1 MYCVLFN
8 NDFILCSFQEEESL
22 RADADRFTIGPLGPF
37 PTHLTR
43 RFSDSA
49 IAKRRLLAAAA
60 AAERDIATQQSG
72 NQPGQGSSA
81 VSVQVAFGSALKEAG
96 ASHPLMLPR
105 TPPSPPKEHR
115 ALSIAADMSEL
126 SLLDT
131 SATRANGSARSANL
145 EAASS
150 SLRVPLRIS
159 SRTTSD
165 SPNMHKKSA
174 IEANSAAEE
183 CTKSSDRRLG
193 KLRWD
198 EKCVLGVGSFGT
210 TVYAGHHD
218 EWGPVAVKA
227 MARQTPLEESIDSQK
242 GSDKLSSAT
251 PAGLVMASKSQLE
264 EREFLDDDS
273 ESRVVHPNVVLE
285 STFLAERA
293 TLVALAQHAYHP
305 NVVKY
310 FGVEEETTADVGTSL
325 KNGSHFVYL
334 ALEQCAYS
342 LHDLFHPPSRLAAAI
357 NSHHAS
363 TPPRTSASDDSR
375 TASLTEADQR
385 LASALAVGREALSNS
400 RLRRVTVCESLA
412 SALNFLHSV
421 GVVHGDLRPRNVLFT
436 WDGTLKL
443 SDFGL
448 SRQLSTNPSQNV
460 RKLSPGLPSGLDGG
474 DTASNGAADDD
485 DDASFSWEAH
495 SGPTGGGGW
504 FAPEVYR
511 KQRKTRAV
519 DLFGL
524 G

>member
-1 MYCVLFN
+1 MISLRSN
-8 NDFILCSFQEEESL
+8 FIINLCIQEQESL
-22 RADADRFTIGPLGPF
+22 RADADRFALGPLGPF
-37 PTHLTR
+37 PTHLAR

-60 AAERDIATQQSG
+60 AAERDIANQQAG
-72 NQPGQGSSA
+72 NQAGQASNA
-81 VSVQVAFGSALKEAG
+81 ASVQVAFGSALKGAG
-96 ASHPLMLPR
+96 ASHPLMLPH
-105 TPPSPPKEHR
+105 TPPSPPKEPR
-115 ALSIAADMSEL
+115 ALSITANMAEL
-126 SLLDT
+126 SITACST
-131 SATRANGSARSANL
+131 SKESVTQDENS
-145 EAASS
+145 EAAS
-150 SLRVPLRIS
+150 PLLTVASQNID
-159 SRTTSD
+159 TTASD
-165 SPNMHKKSA
+165 SQSMHDESVREE
-174 IEANSAAEE
+174 ISTAAM
-183 CTKSSDRRLG
+183 CNKSSERHLG

-198 EKCVLGVGSFGT
+198 ENCVLGVGSFGT

-227 MARQTPLEESIDSQK
+227 MARQKPLKESVESHD
-242 GSDKLSSAT
+242 GNDL
-251 PAGLVMASKSQLE
+251 PAGLVVASNNRLE
-264 EREFLDDDS
+264 EREDLDDDS
-273 ESRVVHPNVVLE
+273 NREVVHPNVVLE

-310 FGVEEETTADVGTSL
+310 FGVEEDEGTAATNDVGTSSL
-325 KNGSHFVYL
+325 RRDSHFVYL
-334 ALEQCAYS
+334 ALERCAYS
-342 LHDLFHPPSRLAAAI
+342 LHDLFHPPSRLSTAVH
-357 NSHHAS
+357 SHHAT
-363 TPPRTSASDDSR
+363 TPPRTSASEISKA
-375 TASLTEADQR
+375 TSFSEADQR
-385 LASALAVGREALSNS
+385 LASALAVGRQALNSS

-448 SRQLSTNPSQNV
+448 SRQLSSNPSQNV
-460 RKLSPGLPSGLDGG
+460 RKLSPGLPSG
-474 DTASNGAADDD
+474 DTTAANDEADND

>member
-1 MYCVLFN
+1 MISLKSN
-8 NDFILCSFQEEESL
+8 FILNLCIQEEESL
-22 RADADRFTIGPLGPF
+22 RADADRFALGPLGPF
-37 PTHLTR
+37 PTHLAR

-60 AAERDIATQQSG
+60 AAERDIANQQAR
-72 NQPGQGSSA
+72 NQAGHA
-81 VSVQVAFGSALKEAG
+81 TNAASVQVAFGSALKGAG

-105 TPPSPPKEHR
+105 TPPPPPKEPR
-115 ALSIAADMSEL
+115 ASSITANMAELSIA
-126 SLLDT
+126 T
-131 SATRANGSARSANL
+131 SSTSKDSVAQDENS

-150 SLRVPLRIS
+150 LLTVASQNID
-159 SRTTSD
+159 TKASD
-165 SPNMHKKSA
+165 PRRMLKKLA
-174 IEANSAAEE
+174 LDEE
-183 CTKSSDRRLG
+183 PTADESQNLERHLG

-227 MARQTPLEESIDSQK
+227 MARQTPSKESIVSHD
-242 GSDKLSSAT
+242 GNDL
-251 PAGLVMASKSQLE
+251 PVGLVLASNNRFG
-264 EREFLDDDS
+264 EREDLDGDS
-273 ESRVVHPNVVLE
+273 DRRAVHPNVVLE

-293 TLVALAQHAYHP
+293 TLVALAQHTYHP

-310 FGVEEETTADVGTSL
+310 FGVEEEDTTAADDVGTSSL
-325 KNGSHFVYL
+325 RRDSHFVYL
-334 ALEQCAYS
+334 ALERCAYS
-342 LHDLFHPPSRLAAAI
+342 LHDLFHPPSRLATAV
-357 NSHHAS
+357 NSHHATTS
-363 TPPRTSASDDSR
+363 PRSSVSLASIA
-375 TASLTEADQR
+375 TSLTEADQR
-385 LASALAVGREALSNS
+385 LASALAVGRQALNSS

-448 SRQLSTNPSQNV
+448 SRQLSANPSQNV
-460 RKLSPGLPSGLDGG
+460 RKLSPGLPSG
-474 DTASNGAADDD
+474 DTTAANDDADND